1 MLTIKCSGGGKM
13 IWACFVATETG
24 HVAVT
29 DLTVKSSVYQSIL
42 ETNVK
47 PSVWQLKLGFK
58 LGHAT
63 G

>member
-1 MLTIKCSGGGKM
+1 M
-13 IWACFVATETG
+13 IWACFVATGTG
-24 HVAVT
+24 YVAVT

-42 ETNVK
+42 ETNAK
-47 PSVWQLKLGFK
+47 PSVWQLKLGLK

>member
-1 MLTIKCSGGGKM
+1 M

-29 DLTVKSSVYQSIL
+29 DLTVKSPVYQSIL